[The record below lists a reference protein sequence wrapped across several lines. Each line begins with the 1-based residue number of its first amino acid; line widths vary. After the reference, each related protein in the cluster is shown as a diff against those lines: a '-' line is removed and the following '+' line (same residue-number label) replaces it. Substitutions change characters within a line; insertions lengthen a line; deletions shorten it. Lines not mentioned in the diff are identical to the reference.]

1 MASERVAALQRRPA
15 RRRVCRTVPAGTL
28 CAMTGAGGDRPAR
41 ERASPARRNRGALW
55 LLVLPFLALMVP
67 PLYAHVTPRIF
78 GIPFFYWYQAV
89 WLIVT
94 AAITTFV
101 YRLRR

>member
-1 MASERVAALQRRPA
+1 MAGEVEGAHARGGPKAPASARAA
-15 RRRVCRTVPAGTL
+15 RRWY
-28 CAMTGAGGDRPAR
+28 
-41 ERASPARRNRGALW
+41 W
-55 LLVLPFLALMVP
+55 LLLIPFLELLYP
-67 PLYAHVTPRIF
+67 PLYSHLTPRIF

-101 YRLRR
+101 YRRTR

>member
-1 MASERVAALQRRPA
+1 MEAEERPPRGDPTPPVAVR
-15 RRRVCRTVPAGTL
+15 AGH
-28 CAMTGAGGDRPAR
+28 R
-41 ERASPARRNRGALW
+41 SYW
-55 LLVLPFLALMVP
+55 LLLLPFLALLYP
-67 PLYAHVTPRIF
+67 PLYAHLTPRIF

-101 YRLRR
+101 YRRTTVRSGK

>member
-1 MASERVAALQRRPA
+1 MGEGGRQAGRR
-15 RRRVCRTVPAGTL
+15 
-28 CAMTGAGGDRPAR
+28 TGG
-41 ERASPARRNRGALW
+41 RGALW
-55 LLVLPFLALMVP
+55 LLLLPFAALLVP

-78 GIPFFYWYQAV
+78 GIPFFYWYQVV

-101 YRLRR
+101 YRRMHR